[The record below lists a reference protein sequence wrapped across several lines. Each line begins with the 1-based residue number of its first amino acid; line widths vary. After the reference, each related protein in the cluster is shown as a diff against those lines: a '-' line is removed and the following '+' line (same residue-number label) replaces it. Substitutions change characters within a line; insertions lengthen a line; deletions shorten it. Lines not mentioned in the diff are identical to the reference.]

1 LIDEISSV
9 GGTPTKHPPAEAT
22 LNGHQEQRI
31 ANGLPMDEDKKE
43 NSSHRD
49 TNKISSD
56 GEDEPTCAEQ
66 SLGVDSADAKSSGSG
81 GDEKEKSSPEDEEGG
96 RGQGMNGLE
105 DTAKEEASNG
115 VRTEEEESKVDHINL
130 LGRFIRIC

>member
-1 LIDEISSV
+1 MIDEISSV
-9 GGTPTKHPPAEAT
+9 GGTPTKQPPAEAT

-31 ANGLPMDEDKKE
+31 ANGLPEDEDKKE

-49 TNKISSD
+49 TNKTLSD
-56 GEDEPTCAEQ
+56 TEDEPTCAEQ

-81 GDEKEKSSPEDEEGG
+81 GGSPEDEEGG

-105 DTAKEEASNG
+105 DTTEEDASNG
-115 VRTEEEESKVDHINL
+115 VRTEEEESKV
-130 LGRFIRIC
+130 